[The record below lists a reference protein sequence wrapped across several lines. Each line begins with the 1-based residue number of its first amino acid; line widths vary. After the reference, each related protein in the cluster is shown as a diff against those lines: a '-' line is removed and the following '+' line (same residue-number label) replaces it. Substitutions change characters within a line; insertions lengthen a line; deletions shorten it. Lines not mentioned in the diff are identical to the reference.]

1 MRTRQEPHVT
11 GPSTGVEGRLGD
23 PDETDDPDL
32 GWLYTHPRVLVV
44 DDDEDTRDLVAAMV
58 RSRGM
63 SVVTAPDGPSGVE
76 AAMSGPFDV
85 IIVDVVMPGV
95 DGIEVLHEIHA
106 HVDST
111 VPVVTMTA
119 QPRRAPKSTSLGQG
133 AVAHLRKPL
142 QRSVLIDVIDK
153 LL

>member
-1 MRTRQEPHVT
+1 M
-11 GPSTGVEGRLGD
+11 
-23 PDETDDPDL
+23 
-32 GWLYTHPRVLVV
+32 LVV